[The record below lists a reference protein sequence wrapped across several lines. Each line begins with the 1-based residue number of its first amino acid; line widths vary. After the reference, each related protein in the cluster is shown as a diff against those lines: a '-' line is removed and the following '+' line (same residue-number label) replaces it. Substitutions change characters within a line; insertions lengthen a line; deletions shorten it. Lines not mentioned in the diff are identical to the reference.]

1 MEVFYG
7 TAREIT
13 AWMQL
18 VRLLRAEFPGL
29 ETEAALEEHRQT
41 VLRFMEKG
49 HAIGVREG
57 EALAG
62 VMLISTRL
70 NMLCCLG
77 VHPDFRRK
85 GVASL
90 LMAEALKRLDNQRE
104 ITVTTYR
111 REDPKGPAARG
122 LYEKFGFVPCELVEE
137 MGYPNQV
144 FTKFPVGS
152 EAEGRWRAIGR
163 MTEAIGEILE
173 GCRPSIY
180 LYGSCVLEDFR
191 RGWSD
196 IDILVLT
203 GKPMGQAQ
211 AEHLVNLRQTLL
223 AAEPENPYYRS
234 FEGGMLTREAF
245 VKNAADRVV
254 YWGTSGQRITDRYA
268 FDGFCRGELLEKG
281 KLLLGPEVRGGMALP
296 TREELK
302 RDVTRYY
309 ELIRQYA
316 QQTGRSFYSYG
327 WLLDIARGIYTLRT
341 GLVAAKTAA
350 GDWALAQG
358 LCPVPEELVAAL
370 EVRQN
375 PEKYRDDPA
384 TFDRAETLG
393 PAVQQFADVLQK
405 ELQK

>member
-1 MEVFYG
+1 
-7 TAREIT
+7 
-13 AWMQL
+13 
-18 VRLLRAEFPGL
+18 
-29 ETEAALEEHRQT
+29 
-41 VLRFMEKG
+41 
-49 HAIGVREG
+49 
-57 EALAG
+57 
-62 VMLISTRL
+62 
-70 NMLCCLG
+70 
-77 VHPDFRRK
+77 
-85 GVASL
+85 
-90 LMAEALKRLDNQRE
+90 
-104 ITVTTYR
+104 
-111 REDPKGPAARG
+111 
-122 LYEKFGFVPCELVEE
+122 
-137 MGYPNQV
+137 
-144 FTKFPVGS
+144 
-152 EAEGRWRAIGR
+152 

-268 FDGFCRGELLEKG
+268 FDSFCRGELLEKG

>member
-1 MEVFYG
+1 
-7 TAREIT
+7 
-13 AWMQL
+13 
-18 VRLLRAEFPGL
+18 
-29 ETEAALEEHRQT
+29 
-41 VLRFMEKG
+41 
-49 HAIGVREG
+49 
-57 EALAG
+57 
-62 VMLISTRL
+62 
-70 NMLCCLG
+70 
-77 VHPDFRRK
+77 
-85 GVASL
+85 
-90 LMAEALKRLDNQRE
+90 
-104 ITVTTYR
+104 
-111 REDPKGPAARG
+111 
-122 LYEKFGFVPCELVEE
+122 
-137 MGYPNQV
+137 
-144 FTKFPVGS
+144 
-152 EAEGRWRAIGR
+152 

-173 GCRPSIY
+173 DCSIY
-180 LYGSCVLEDFR
+180 LYGSCVLGDFR

-203 GKPMGQAQ
+203 GKPMSQTQ

-281 KLLLGPEVRGGMALP
+281 KLLLGPEIRGGMALP

-341 GLVAAKTAA
+341 GRVAAKTAA

-358 LCPVPEELVAAL
+358 LCPVPEELAAAL
-370 EVRQN
+370 EVRKN